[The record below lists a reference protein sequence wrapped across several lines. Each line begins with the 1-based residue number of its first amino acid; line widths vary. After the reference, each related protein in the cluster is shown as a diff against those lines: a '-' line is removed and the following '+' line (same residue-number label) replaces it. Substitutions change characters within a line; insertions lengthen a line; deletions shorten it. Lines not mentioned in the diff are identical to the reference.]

1 MQKVVVALLTLAL
14 GCGSWAPLGIAH
26 GNSMFGV
33 AVQHCPARTLQLRG
47 GSIGDLP
54 EDPRSWE
61 VAHVLAFL
69 ERLRPRF
76 KDRTGHYKQ
85 LFADNDVDGTILLG
99 LSTEKLEKIGVA
111 SLGHREHMVAAVH
124 ELREASG
131 MQRGP
136 APSTFD
142 AAMLA
147 QQAPPKHPPRKIAT
161 TDGQRGAVAETR
173 KWTSVP
179 RTAWTQE
186 GRDVDVYIFLDGVGN
201 VHKDDVSVQISE
213 LSVDVRVSNLN
224 GTNYVYHLPRLYD
237 KIVPSDSF
245 WKVRPSKIHLKLYK
259 AVDQTWIQL

>member
-1 MQKVVVALLTLAL
+1 
-14 GCGSWAPLGIAH
+14 
-26 GNSMFGV
+26 
-33 AVQHCPARTLQLRG
+33 
-47 GSIGDLP
+47 
-54 EDPRSWE
+54 
-61 VAHVLAFL
+61 
-69 ERLRPRF
+69 
-76 KDRTGHYKQ
+76 
-85 LFADNDVDGTILLG
+85 
-99 LSTEKLEKIGVA
+99 
-111 SLGHREHMVAAVH
+111 
-124 ELREASG
+124 
-131 MQRGP
+131 
-136 APSTFD
+136 
-142 AAMLA
+142 MLA

-237 KIVPSDSF
+237 KIVPCDSF